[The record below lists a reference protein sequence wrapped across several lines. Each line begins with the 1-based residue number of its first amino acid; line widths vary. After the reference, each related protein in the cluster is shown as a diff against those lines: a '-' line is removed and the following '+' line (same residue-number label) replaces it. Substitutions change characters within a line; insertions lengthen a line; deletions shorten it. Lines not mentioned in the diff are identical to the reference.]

1 MWVSRKFLIRRNLN
15 FVRSGQNNP
24 IVQWHWNLIRGPI
37 IVGPK
42 AGKPYEIQPSAAMR
56 NEIKRDDAA
65 AMAKRHETPKAI
77 YLLIP
82 EWIAR
87 SKLMCQSKAF
97 STSIDTLEA
106 CNILQRQRVYTQVFF
121 TYTLFYK
128 NTYIFFEPRYFTF
141 FLNGARFRNIVLMTP
156 RPDTSTSRHIA

>member
-1 MWVSRKFLIRRNLN
+1 MSRKFLIRRNFN

-42 AGKPYEIQPSAAMR
+42 AGKPYEIQPNAAMP

-77 YLLIP
+77 YLLIR
-82 EWIAR
+82 ELIAR

-97 STSIDTLEA
+97 STSIYTLEA
-106 CNILQRQRVYTQVFF
+106 CKILQRQCVYTQIFF

-128 NTYIFFEPRYFTF
+128 NTYIFFEPRYFTS